1 MLAPPYQSADMPRLM
16 EALCLALYSEKNLM
30 ILLVQVQVPQG
41 ITVSVLCRIET
52 QTSDTQFTSFA
63 GNWLRNY
70 N

>member
-30 ILLVQVQVPQG
+30 ILLVLVPQG
-41 ITVSVLCRIET
+41 TTVSVLCRIET

-63 GNWLRNY
+63 GNWRRNY